1 MISGFA
7 KFYLI
12 QVKFLKIECL
22 GIRQVTAIVA
32 AIPHGANLA
41 SGQSGMRLTLPP
53 PFSSIRFKDFTMSTP
68 KATTPFVTGLIAGA
82 SIIVV
87 LGFSNGWVVTAE
99 ANSSQV
105 KDAWVGAQAA
115 VCVSLAEAHLKA
127 TKSTV
132 SLDGYQTDAN
142 KARDDLANTFAV
154 VLPGEKTAESI
165 VITACARKLN
175 KSKV

>member
-1 MISGFA
+1 
-7 KFYLI
+7 
-12 QVKFLKIECL
+12 
-22 GIRQVTAIVA
+22 
-32 AIPHGANLA
+32 
-41 SGQSGMRLTLPP
+41 
-53 PFSSIRFKDFTMSTP
+53 MSTP